1 MTTISGIHVPKD
13 VIRLIFQASDDP
25 ASLRECS
32 KVCKVFREIALD
44 ENFLNRLFPDA
55 VVPRGKTIKQWVL
68 QNIHNEKDLLKCIEH
83 YVSKAVAETRN
94 SYFKDY
100 YTLTM
105 QFIQVDLGALLS
117 HKNRIIAVLKASNDV
132 LPARAIPSDLIAFEP
147 LDPGT
152 KALSSGTVQIKNAH
166 EDFNPQRLLG
176 EIKTIYLK
184 ACVNKLLAPEP
195 AYSRALSIGA
205 AAAFTIAAVGF
216 VFFTRSNNE

>member
-1 MTTISGIHVPKD
+1 MTTISGIIVPKD

-32 KVCKVFREIALD
+32 KVCKVFREIALN
-44 ENFLNRLFPDA
+44 ENFLKRLFPDA
-55 VVPRGKTIKQWVL
+55 VVPRGKTIEQWVL

-83 YVSKAVAETRN
+83 YVSKAVAE
-94 SYFKDY
+94 KGIL
-100 YTLTM
+100 TLKITTPNDAV
-105 QFIQVDLGALLS
+105 IQVDLGALLS

-132 LPARAIPSDLIAFEP
+132 LPARAIRSDLITFEP

-152 KALSSGTVQIKNAH
+152 QALSSGTVIIRNAH

-176 EIKTIYLK
+176 AIKTIHLK

-195 AYSRALSIGA
+195 SSRALTIGIA
-205 AAAFTIAAVGF
+205 AAVSIAAVVGW
-216 VFFTRSNNE
+216 VFFSKSNNE